1 MGIKT
6 TKQFSGKTETILN
19 GVRNS
24 ASEYYQTNVPSLS
37 ANSTLSDL
45 NRIGSIL
52 IADTKLQNE
61 FIRSLM
67 NRIGLVIIRS
77 KMFKNPWNMFK
88 YGELELGEVVE
99 EIFVDL
105 AKPYSYDPER
115 AEKEIFKREIP
126 NVKTAF
132 HRVDYCKYYKITI
145 QNESLKKAFITWNGV
160 EELISRITESLY
172 NAMNYDE
179 FLAMKYLIGQK
190 ILNGEVKVIEIPEP
204 VDIDSANAVVSKIRG
219 VSNAFRF
226 MGNSYN
232 NAGVQTFSDIDDQ
245 YLISS
250 SNFDA
255 VTSVDVLAKAFNM
268 DSAKFL
274 GHQILVDDFGNL
286 DIERLNFLLKDY
298 DDYIEP
304 SQEEL
309 EQLSNISAILAD
321 KSFFLI
327 VDSLLK
333 FTENYNGEGLYW
345 NYWLHVWKCL
355 STSSFANVV
364 AFVSGK
370 PVVTGISVTPTEI
383 TLPIGGKTTIIPNVS
398 TEFFAPTSVTF
409 ISDNENVSVDSSG
422 NVEVLATATT
432 QETATITVT
441 STFDTTK
448 TATCT
453 VTVS

>member
-6 TKQFSGKTETILN
+6 TKQFSGKTESILN

-24 ASEYYQTNVPSLS
+24 SSEYYQTNVPPLHK
-37 ANSTLSDL
+37 NSTLSDL
-45 NRIGSIL
+45 NRIGSII

-132 HRVDYCKYYKITI
+132 HRVDYCKFYKTTI
-145 QNESLKKAFITWNGV
+145 QNDSLKKAFITWNGV

-179 FLAMKYLIGQK
+179 FLVMKYLIGQK
-190 ILNGEVKVIEIPEP
+190 ILKGEIKIVEIPEA
-204 VDIDSANAVVSKIRG
+204 VDTDSANTVVSKIRG

-250 SNFDA
+250 SDFDA

-268 DSAKFL
+268 DSARFL

-286 DIERLNFLLKDY
+286 DIERLNLLLKDY
-298 DDYIEP
+298 EDYIEP

-309 EQLSNISAILAD
+309 EQLSKVSAILAD

-355 STSSFANVV
+355 STSSFANVA
-364 AFVSGK
+364 AFVNGK
-370 PVVTGISVTPTEI
+370 PVVTDISVTPSEI
-383 TLPIGGKTTIIPNVS
+383 TLPVGGKTTITPNVS

-409 ISDNENVSVDSSG
+409 ISDSENVSVDSSG
-422 NVEVLATATT
+422 NVEVLATATAE
-432 QETATITVT
+432 ETATITVT
-441 STFDTTK
+441 STFDNTK
-448 TATCT
+448 TATCV